1 MRFKLRPWKSSDIED
16 LVGFA
21 NNPKIA
27 ANLTNQFPHPYY
39 RKDAEDFIK
48 KVLLHDPMQV
58 FAIEVDGKAAGAI
71 GVFPQT
77 DIHIKNL
84 ELGYWLAEIYWG
96 KGITTEAVQ
105 QVVEY
110 GFKTFDV
117 DRIFSRPFGT
127 NLSSQK
133 VLEKAGFK
141 LEGKFE
147 KAVYKNGK
155 YLDELVYAIR
165 K

>member
-1 MRFKLRPWKSSDIED
+1 L
-16 LVGFA
+16 
-21 NNPKIA
+21 
-27 ANLTNQFPHPYY
+27 
-39 RKDAEDFIK
+39 
-48 KVLLHDPMQV
+48 
-58 FAIEVDGKAAGAI
+58 
-71 GVFPQT
+71 
-77 DIHIKNL
+77 
-84 ELGYWLAEIYWG
+84 G